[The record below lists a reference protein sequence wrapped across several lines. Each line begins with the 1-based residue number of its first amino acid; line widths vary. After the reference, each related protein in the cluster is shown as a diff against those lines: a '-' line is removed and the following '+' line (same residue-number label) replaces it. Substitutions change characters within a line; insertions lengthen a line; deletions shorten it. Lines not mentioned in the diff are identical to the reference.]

1 MENGS
6 RKIGLRVA
14 AGCLVAITIIVA
26 VFASGITFPTS
37 QVPAQGPTIQLQT
50 GILNV
55 FIVDAPV
62 ELNHLNITITDLEV
76 HKIGEKGEE
85 GKWISV
91 VNSSDPEDPVIPE
104 FDLLYY
110 QGPMEFHAVSTK
122 IEAGNYTK
130 IRMLISS
137 AIANK
142 TDDPTNPV
150 ELTVP
155 SGKIDVIAKFEIV
168 ENGRIDVTID
178 IQPNWVAIS
187 NSGNLR
193 PVLKATIDKPNGG
206 L

>member
-1 MENGS
+1 MENVS

-14 AGCLVAITIIVA
+14 AGFLVAIIIIVA
-26 VFASGITFPTS
+26 VFASGIPLPNN
-37 QVPAQGPTIQLQT
+37 QEPAIPLKT

-76 HKIGEKGEE
+76 HKIGDEGEE
-85 GKWISV
+85 GKWISL

-110 QGPMEFHAVSTK
+110 QGSMEFHAISTK

-150 ELTVP
+150 ELKVP

-193 PVLKATIDKPNGG
+193 PVLKATIDKPTGG
-206 L
+206 S